1 MRFLSLK
8 LGCACVKLGL
18 GLNASSPKDVA
29 SCHSPKRQ
37 RQGFR
42 CFGSSVRGAVG
53 VTRASCSKCPCPVL
67 GFLGASP
74 KMVFFPFG
82 VLQNNQTRNTLKKD
96 THFPD
101 PKGFWLQAAAVPALQ
116 ASSGSAEA
124 KPGARKGS
132 AWRRVLK
139 LGRTCCK
146 FTTSHIGACQSELPF
161 GRVRF
166 TRESLG
172 SNTEENQ
179 EETGNPT
186 KASRIRLQD
195 PYVRPVHVGNHGTNH
210 KQQTRSHK
218 RKPNL
223 FEVTWVSSAFFRD
236 PLRSLPA
243 GGRQVSGHAAH
254 RFWPPLRAFQQRQ
267 RTAAGA
273 AVLRHERV
281 GRLHPAV

>member
-1 MRFLSLK
+1 MLEVGLRLRQTGIGVEREFAQRRGLLSQSQEATARLSMFWVLSERCRGSDPGK
-8 LGCACVKLGL
+8 LLQMPL
-18 GLNASSPKDVA
+18 
-29 SCHSPKRQ
+29 
-37 RQGFR
+37 
-42 CFGSSVRGAVG
+42 
-53 VTRASCSKCPCPVL
+53 PCI
-67 GFLGASP
+67 GFLGGEP
-74 KMVFFPFG
+74 
-82 VLQNNQTRNTLKKD
+82 QNGFLSSWCPSKYPNKKHPQKD

-124 KPGARKGS
+124 KPEARKGS
-132 AWRRVLK
+132 VWCRVLK
-139 LGRTCCK
+139 LGKTCCK

-186 KASRIRLQD
+186 KASKIRLQD

-218 RKPNL
+218 RKPI
-223 FEVTWVSSAFFRD
+223 FFD
-236 PLRSLPA
+236 SL
-243 GGRQVSGHAAH
+243 G
-254 RFWPPLRAFQQRQ
+254 FPPLFSGPTEIPACWWMASIWPCSSSLLATPSGLP
-267 RTAAGA
+267 TAAADGC
-273 AVLRHERV
+273 
-281 GRLHPAV
+281 GSCSPPT